1 MNKNI
6 IVSFVIPTFNSEKYI
21 EECILSILNQSIDNF
36 EIIIVDGISTDDTL
50 KILEKY
56 RKFISIL
63 ISEKDNG
70 IYDAINKGIKLCKG
84 SLIKILNSDD
94 ALTHNSLIRALE
106 VYNDNSKK
114 FKNEF
119 LIMSKIERINLD

>member
-70 IYDAINKGIKLCKG
+70 I
-84 SLIKILNSDD
+84 
-94 ALTHNSLIRALE
+94 
-106 VYNDNSKK
+106 
-114 FKNEF
+114 
-119 LIMSKIERINLD
+119 